1 MFLHLS
7 VPVARVSDVSARPIG
22 PQIRIRDLRIAYGLS
37 VKQLVER
44 IGSEGV
50 PDVHEDTVRNVELGH
65 KRASR
70 LLMTAWAKALG
81 VSPLDVW
88 QPPQDFDAVDDQAS
102 GAA

>member
-7 VPVARVSDVSARPIG
+7 LPVAKVSDVSARPIG
-22 PQIRIRDLRIAYGLS
+22 PQIRIRDLRTAYGLT

-44 IGSEGV
+44 IGAEGI
-50 PDVHEDTVRNVELGH
+50 PDIHEDTVRNVELGH

-70 LLMTAWAKALG
+70 ALMTAWAKALG
-81 VSPLDVW
+81 LGPLDVW
-88 QPPQDFDAVDDQAS
+88 QPPLDFDAANDQAS